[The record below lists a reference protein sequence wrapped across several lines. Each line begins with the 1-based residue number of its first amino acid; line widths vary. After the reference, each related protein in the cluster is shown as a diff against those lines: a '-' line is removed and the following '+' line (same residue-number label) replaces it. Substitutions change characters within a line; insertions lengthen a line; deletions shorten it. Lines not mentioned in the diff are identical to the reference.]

1 MKVRTHMLNPSVARG
16 IAVVCAAVF
25 VASAHTA
32 HAGINVWTSHGP
44 PGGGVYALAIDPI
57 TSNITPRTLYAGTP
71 LEGVFKST
79 DAGAT
84 WSAANVGLPD
94 AGVYALATDPGTP
107 QTLYAGT
114 LRGVFKSTDG
124 GSTWNALNTG
134 LNTPVVALAMDPV
147 EPRRVYAG
155 SYVGGAF
162 AIEQVP
168 PSCVGDCSGTATV
181 AINDLITLVNIALG
195 KAEPSACPNGLP
207 VGGDVNVAVII
218 QAVNSALNGCGNSS
232 NPLACD
238 AITTAALGLPNLKV
252 SAAQTVA
259 ATTDGASPSD
269 NYPEHC
275 RVQGTINE
283 RTGSDGKPYAI
294 GFELRMPTD
303 WNGKFFFQGGMGNEG
318 RINPALGTLTGGS
331 PTSNALSRGYAVTST
346 DAGHTSEAVP
356 PVTGGALF
364 GLDPQAR
371 VDYGYHAVST
381 LTPLAKQIVATH
393 YAAPVQR
400 SYFVGCSDGGR
411 QALVAAA
418 RLGDQFDGIVA
429 GAPGFNLPKTAIQ
442 HAWDTQQFLSVSPGN
457 PAGAFTIKEM
467 NLVGQ
472 RILAQCDALDGAID
486 GIVSDLAACQDAF
499 ELATDVPTCAGARDG
514 SCLSAAQK
522 TALQNVMNGP
532 SNSSGEALYSTWPW
546 DAGIA
551 ASAPGHSS
559 WRAWKLGN
567 PALGGLPFIVV
578 DGVALPYIFT
588 TPPVDLT
595 RDPAAVVPALF
606 GFLASYNFDTDAPKI
621 FATSGAYTES
631 AMSFM
636 TPPNPTSLATFKAR
650 GKLLIYH
657 GGADPEYSLNDTI
670 RWYNELSANT
680 PNFARLFVVPG
691 MGHCDGGTATDQF
704 DLLTAL
710 EDWVEEGIAP
720 DAVVAGVAARTR
732 DIPADWSAGRTR
744 PLCAYPK
751 RALLN
756 PGATDLE
763 SASSFSCQ

>member
-1 MKVRTHMLNPSVARG
+1 MKIHSHMLSPSVARG
-16 IAVVCAAVF
+16 IAVICAAVF
-25 VASAHTA
+25 VAGAHPA
-32 HAGINVWTSHGP
+32 QAGVNVWTSHGP
-44 PGGGVYALAIDPI
+44 PSGGYVRALAIDP
-57 TSNITPRTLYAGTP
+57 STPSTLSAG
-71 LEGVFKST
+71 
-79 DAGAT
+79 
-84 WSAANVGLPD
+84 
-94 AGVYALATDPGTP
+94 
-107 QTLYAGT
+107 
-114 LRGVFKSTDG
+114 TDG
-124 GSTWNALNTG
+124 GVFSIEE
-134 LNTPVVALAMDPV
+134 VAAC
-147 EPRRVYAG
+147 
-155 SYVGGAF
+155 
-162 AIEQVP
+162 I
-168 PSCVGDCSGTATV
+168 GDCDDSTIVTV
-181 AINDLITLVNIALG
+181 DEIITLVNVALG
-195 KAEPSACPNGLP
+195 TAQPLACPNGLP
-207 VGGDVNVAVII
+207 VGGDVNVTVII
-218 QAVNSALNGCGNSS
+218 QAVNHALNGCGNSS
-232 NPLACD
+232 SPLACD
-238 AITTAALGLPNLKV
+238 AITTAALGLPDLKV

-259 ATTDGASPSD
+259 AKTDGASPSA

-318 RINPALGTLTGGS
+318 RINPALGTLAFGG
-331 PTSNALSRGYAVTST
+331 PTSNALSQGYAVTST
-346 DAGHTSEAVP
+346 DGGHRSQPAP
-356 PVTGGALF
+356 LFTGGALF

-371 VDYGYHAVST
+371 VDYGYNAVST
-381 LTPLAKQIVATH
+381 LTLLAKQIVNQH

-400 SYFVGCSDGGR
+400 SYFIGCSDGGR

-429 GAPGFNLPKTAIQ
+429 VAPGFNLPKAAIQ
-442 HAWDTQQFLSVSPGN
+442 HAWDTQQFFSVSPGN
-457 PAGAFTIKEM
+457 PAEAFTIAEM

-472 RILAQCDALDGAID
+472 GILAKCDALDGASD
-486 GIVSDLAACQDAF
+486 GIVSDLVACQDAF
-499 ELATDVPTCAGARDG
+499 DLATDVPTCAGARDG

-522 TALQNVMNGP
+522 TALQNVMDGP

-551 ASAPGHSS
+551 ASATGFAS
-559 WRAWKLGN
+559 WRAWKLEN
-567 PALGGLPFIVV
+567 PIVVGGLPIIASV
-578 DGVALPYIFT
+578 DGVALPYVFT

-595 RDPAAVVPALF
+595 RDPAAVVPALL
-606 GFLASYNFDTDAPKI
+606 GFLADYNFDTDAPKI

-636 TPPNPTSLATFKAR
+636 TPPNPTSLATFKAH
-650 GKLLIYH
+650 GKLLLYH

-670 RWYNELSANT
+670 RWYNELSAANANT

-691 MGHCDGGTATDQF
+691 MGHCNGGIATDKF

-720 DAVVAGVAARTR
+720 DVVVAGVTAGNP
-732 DIPADWSAGRTR
+732 DIPADWSASRTR

-756 PGATDLE
+756 AGATDLE